1 MFAPSFILVLAAVVT
16 PTRRIDGIGRER
28 ALKRYKRD

>member
-16 PTRRIDGIGRER
+16 PTRRIDGIKER